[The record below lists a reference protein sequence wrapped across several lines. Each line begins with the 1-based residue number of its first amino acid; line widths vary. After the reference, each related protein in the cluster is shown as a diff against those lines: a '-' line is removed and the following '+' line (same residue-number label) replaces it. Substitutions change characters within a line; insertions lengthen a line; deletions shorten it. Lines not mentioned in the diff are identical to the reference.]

1 MRVTA
6 HEALMT
12 HNELDLEQRE
22 EPREFGRL
30 YMVLCILCA
39 LSVFAAVGYVADVGR
54 GRAAGLCAGIDFA
67 VIRLRSQSRGDMRFW
82 LAIALI
88 LLLQT
93 TVIVTFPFGSDSM
106 PVYGLVPIGLIVYL
120 IDECIIFL
128 VKRRTHR
135 KVAEKL

>member
-1 MRVTA
+1 
-6 HEALMT
+6 
-12 HNELDLEQRE
+12 
-22 EPREFGRL
+22 
-30 YMVLCILCA
+30 
-39 LSVFAAVGYVADVGR
+39 
-54 GRAAGLCAGIDFA
+54 
-67 VIRLRSQSRGDMRFW
+67 MRFW